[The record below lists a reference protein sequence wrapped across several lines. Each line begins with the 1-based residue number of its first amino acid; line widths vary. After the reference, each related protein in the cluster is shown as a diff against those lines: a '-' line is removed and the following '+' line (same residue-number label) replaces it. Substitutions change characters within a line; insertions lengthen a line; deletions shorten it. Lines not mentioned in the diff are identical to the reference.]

1 MMRVPTSIPG
11 FDELVEGGFVEN
23 DVILVTGGPGAG
35 KTTFGIQYLYEG
47 ISRYNEP
54 GIYLTLEESPARTI
68 RNMWRFN
75 WDLERL
81 IKEDKLR
88 IISADRP
95 IYEKHSYQSI
105 NSDSNSD
112 ERETTI
118 ETLIKNIAYQMHEI
132 GAKRLVI
139 DSITSLKISADP
151 VEVRHLILGFITQL
165 EKLDCTTLVT
175 SELPDKSENF
185 SVEEYLVEG
194 VVRLHTFR
202 VGGRKNRAI
211 EILKMRGVKHDEQIH
226 HYSITDNGII
236 IRKGTASP

>member
-1 MMRVPTSIPG
+1 MRVPTSIPG

-23 DVILVTGGPGAG
+23 DVILITGGPGAG

-47 ISRYNEP
+47 ITLYNEP
-54 GIYLTLEESPARTI
+54 GVYLTLEESPARTI

-88 IISADRP
+88 IISVDP
-95 IYEKHSYQSI
+95 LTYGKHAHQSR
-105 NSDSNSD
+105 NSDSNPD
-112 ERETTI
+112 VKDLTI
-118 ETLIKNIAYQMHEI
+118 EKLVKNITDHIHEI

-139 DSITSLKISADP
+139 DSITSLKISANP

-175 SELPDKSENF
+175 SEVPDKSENF
-185 SVEEYLVEG
+185 SVEEYLAEG
-194 VVRLHTFR
+194 VIRLHVFR
-202 VGGRKNRAI
+202 VGGRKSRAI

-226 HYSITDNGII
+226 HYAITDNGIVI
-236 IRKGTASP
+236 HKGTASP